1 MATIYQVADLAG
13 VSLAT
18 VSRVM
23 NGNVKVS
30 DKSRAKVQS
39 AMKELGYQPNIIAQ
53 SLASNRTNRVGVLV
67 SELSGPFFSYML
79 AVVESALREEGKH
92 AIITAGHSD
101 VAKEQEGIEFLFGCR
116 CDALILH
123 IDAVSDE
130 YLLKLKERKVPF
142 SLINHRIDDIADCC
156 FTVDNEQGGYLAAK
170 AVIDMG
176 HTKIA
181 YISGPEF
188 KEDARMRL
196 EGHKRALEEAGLT
209 FNEALHYRGN
219 YNEDG
224 GKAGFDELSEQ
235 RFSALICAND
245 EMATG
250 AMYSARKHGLDLPHD
265 LSIVGYDD
273 QVFARY
279 TYPTLTTI
287 KNPIAEMG
295 SMAAKWVLKE
305 VYNINTSETIHNTFE
320 PKLIIRNSIE
330 ENI

>member
-1 MATIYQVADLAG
+1 
-13 VSLAT
+13 
-18 VSRVM
+18 
-23 NGNVKVS
+23 
-30 DKSRAKVQS
+30 
-39 AMKELGYQPNIIAQ
+39 
-53 SLASNRTNRVGVLV
+53 
-67 SELSGPFFSYML
+67 
-79 AVVESALREEGKH
+79 
-92 AIITAGHSD
+92 
-101 VAKEQEGIEFLFGCR
+101 
-116 CDALILH
+116 
-123 IDAVSDE
+123 
-130 YLLKLKERKVPF
+130 
-142 SLINHRIDDIADCC
+142 
-156 FTVDNEQGGYLAAK
+156 
-170 AVIDMG
+170 MG

-196 EGHKRALEEAGLT
+196 DGHKRALAEAGLV
-209 FNEALHYRGN
+209 FEDALHYRGN

-224 GKAGFDELSEQ
+224 GKAGFDKLSDQ
-235 RFSALICAND
+235 RFTALVCAND

-305 VYNINTSETIHNTFE
+305 VYNINKSEIIHNTFE